1 MSKYAKIT
9 NNIVD
14 NIIICDDS
22 QISSFNGEFIKV
34 TESTRTPSVGDEY
47 RPDSNKFIL
56 KSVWNSWVLNEDT
69 LEYEAPVTKPSTGE
83 WIWNESSQEWIESV
97 SEVED

>member
-22 QISSFNGEFIKV
+22 QISSFNGEFIKI
-34 TESTRTPSVGDEY
+34 TELTRTPSVGDEY
-47 RPDSNKFIL
+47 RPDSGKFIL
-56 KSVWNSWVLNEDT
+56 APIWSSWILNEDT
-69 LEYEAPVTKPSTGE
+69 LEYEAPVEKPSTGQ
-83 WIWNESSQEWIESV
+83 WIWNENLQEWIESV
-97 SEVED
+97 SQVED